1 MIQVWKTLH
10 CKDDVE
16 AATWFS
22 TPNSNPAG
30 ISTRHQRNPWNISQ
44 PETTSRPGQ
53 RLDLRKYF
61 WSMRSVEP
69 WNNLPLDIKSAESL
83 NAFKNKYD
91 SLFST

>member
-10 CKDDVE
+10 QKDDVE

-22 TPNSNPAG
+22 IPNLNPDG
-30 ISTRHQRNPWNISQ
+30 ISTRHQRNPWNIDQ
-44 PETTSRPGQ
+44 PETTSRPAQ
-53 RLDLRKYF
+53 RQDLRKYF

-69 WNNLPLDIKSAESL
+69 WNSLPLDIKSAETL
-83 NAFKNKYD
+83 NAFKDKYD